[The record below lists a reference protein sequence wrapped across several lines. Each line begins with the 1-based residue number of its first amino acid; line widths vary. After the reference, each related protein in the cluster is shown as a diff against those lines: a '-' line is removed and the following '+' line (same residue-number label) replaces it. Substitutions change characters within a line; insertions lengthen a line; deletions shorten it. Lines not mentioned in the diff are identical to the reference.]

1 MSTSESG
8 KKPESEGYLSAY
20 HGYATT
26 LRTRLVGYGIGC
38 PAIILTQEPL
48 RKAIWAA
55 SWNGLLTLLFLA
67 GVLSQVVLAVV
78 NKSVNCHLYYHSYRK
93 ERGIPTAGTKT
104 EETRLYRFSN
114 WIYFD
119 LTLDAVSILCFAASV
134 VWLAFL
140 FFSAPGSLAPMRP

>member
-8 KKPESEGYLSAY
+8 RKPESEGYLSAY

-26 LRTRLVGYGIGC
+26 LRTWLVGYGIGC

-48 RKAIWAA
+48 REVVWAA

-78 NKSVNCHLYYHSYRK
+78 NKSVNWHLYYHYYRK
-93 ERGIPTAGTKT
+93 ERAIPTAGTKI

-114 WIYFD
+114 WFPFD
-119 LTLDAVSILCFAASV
+119 LILDTVSILCFVASA

-140 FFSAPGSLAPMRP
+140 FFSAPGTSALARP

>member
-48 RKAIWAA
+48 REAIWAA
-55 SWNGLLTLLFLA
+55 SWNGLLISLFLA
-67 GVLSQVVLAVV
+67 GVLFQVVLAAV
-78 NKSVNCHLYYHSYRK
+78 NKCVNWLLYYHYYRK
-93 ERGIPTAGTKT
+93 ERGIPKAGTKI

-114 WIYFD
+114 WFPFD
-119 LTLDAVSILCFAASV
+119 LALDTVSILCFAVSAI
-134 VWLAFL
+134 WLAFL
-140 FFSAPGSLAPMRP
+140 FFSAPGGLAPMRP

>member
-78 NKSVNCHLYYHSYRK
+78 NKSVNCHFYYHSYRK

-114 WIYFD
+114 WFPP
-119 LTLDAVSILCFAASV
+119 LTLPWTRPRSSVLPYRRSGWPSCFSPP
-134 VWLAFL
+134 
-140 FFSAPGSLAPMRP
+140 PGA